1 MSPEFRDHVLDLLSP
16 LGAVAARRM
25 FGGDGLF
32 LDDTM
37 FCLIADDVLYM
48 KVDEVN
54 RGDFEAA
61 GMPPFEYERGG
72 KTVALSYFEVP
83 LDAMD
88 DSDQLVAWAR
98 LAWEAARRAGLRKRR
113 K

>member
-16 LGAVAARRM
+16 LGAVTARRM
-25 FGGDGLF
+25 FGGGGLF

-48 KVDEVN
+48 KADELN
-54 RGDFEAA
+54 RGNFEAV
-61 GMPPFEYERGG
+61 GMPPFDYERGG

-83 LDAMD
+83 PDVMEEP
-88 DSDQLVAWAR
+88 DQMLAWAR
-98 LAWEAARRAGLRKRR
+98 LAWEAARRAGPGKRR

>member
-16 LGAVAARRM
+16 LGPVTARRM

-37 FCLIADDVLYM
+37 FCLISDDVLYM
-48 KVDEVN
+48 KADEVN

-61 GMPPFEYERGG
+61 GMAPFRYARGG
-72 KTVALSYFEVP
+72 ATVALSYFEVP
-83 LDAMD
+83 PDVME
-88 DSDQLVAWAR
+88 DSGQMVAWAR
-98 LAWEAARRAGLRKRR
+98 LAWEAARRAGLGKRR

>member
-16 LGAVAARRM
+16 LGAVTARRM
-25 FGGDGLF
+25 FGGGGLF

-37 FCLIADDVLYM
+37 FCLISDDVLYM
-48 KVDEVN
+48 KGDELN
-54 RGDFEAA
+54 RADFEAA
-61 GMPPFEYERGG
+61 GMPPFNYERGG

-83 LDAMD
+83 PYVME
-88 DSDQLVAWAR
+88 DSGQMLAWAR
-98 LAWEAARRAGLRKRR
+98 RAWEAARRARQGKRR

>member
-16 LGAVAARRM
+16 LGPVAARRM
-25 FGGDGLF
+25 FGGGGLF
-32 LDDTM
+32 LDGTM

-54 RGDFEAA
+54 RGDFGAA

-72 KTVALSYFEVP
+72 KSIAMSYFEVP
-83 LDAMD
+83 PDVME

-98 LAWEAARRAGLRKRR
+98 LAWEAARRSGQGKRR

>member
-1 MSPEFRDHVLDLLSP
+1 MSPEFRDHVLDLLSA

-25 FGGDGLF
+25 FGGGGLF

-54 RGDFEAA
+54 RADFEAA
-61 GMPPFEYERGG
+61 GMQPFEYERGG
-72 KTVALSYFEVP
+72 KTVPLSYFEVP
-83 LDAMD
+83 PDVME
-88 DSDQLVAWAR
+88 DSDQIIAWAR
-98 LAWEAARRAGLRKRR
+98 HAWEAARRTGLRKRR

>member
-83 LDAMD
+83 PDVME
-88 DSDQLVAWAR
+88 DSGLILSWAR
-98 LAWEAARRAGLRKRR
+98 MAWEAARRAGLGKRR